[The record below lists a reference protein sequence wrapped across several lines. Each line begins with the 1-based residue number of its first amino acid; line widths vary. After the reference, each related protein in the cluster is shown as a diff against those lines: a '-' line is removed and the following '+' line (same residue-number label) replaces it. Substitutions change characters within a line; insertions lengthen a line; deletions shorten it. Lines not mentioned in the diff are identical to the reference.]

1 MSDKSH
7 RGKFNRLLQAAIP
20 GAYLVHLWPLEG
32 GVSAQ
37 VTAMEVSGPDGSI
50 RKLVVRQ
57 HGKTER
63 ERNPDIA
70 RDEYRVL
77 ELLASQEM
85 AAPSPVYVDPEGV
98 FFDDTCLIVE
108 FMSGDPNFDPTDQA
122 AYLMQMAGH
131 LSLIHTLNCAG
142 HELDFLPAMT
152 DLGTELIATK
162 GGNGVAPP
170 IDNLV
175 DVMAIV
181 KSNWPLTQHNSS
193 VLLHGDFWPG
203 NLICEGDRI
212 TGVIDWEDA
221 STGDP
226 LSDVANTR
234 LEVLWAFGQD
244 AMALFT
250 EHYIRNSKPDITNL
264 AYWDLFAALRRT
276 SAFTGWIVGHSDE
289 DQMRDKYRYFIDQAL
304 KQLQ

>member
-98 FFDDTCLIVE
+98 F
-108 FMSGDPNFDPTDQA
+108 
-122 AYLMQMAGH
+122 LM
-131 LSLIHTLNCAG
+131 
-142 HELDFLPAMT
+142 
-152 DLGTELIATK
+152 
-162 GGNGVAPP
+162 
-170 IDNLV
+170 
-175 DVMAIV
+175 
-181 KSNWPLTQHNSS
+181 
-193 VLLHGDFWPG
+193 
-203 NLICEGDRI
+203 
-212 TGVIDWEDA
+212 
-221 STGDP
+221 
-226 LSDVANTR
+226 
-234 LEVLWAFGQD
+234 
-244 AMALFT
+244 
-250 EHYIRNSKPDITNL
+250 IR
-264 AYWDLFAALRRT
+264 
-276 SAFTGWIVGHSDE
+276 V
-289 DQMRDKYRYFIDQAL
+289 
-304 KQLQ
+304 